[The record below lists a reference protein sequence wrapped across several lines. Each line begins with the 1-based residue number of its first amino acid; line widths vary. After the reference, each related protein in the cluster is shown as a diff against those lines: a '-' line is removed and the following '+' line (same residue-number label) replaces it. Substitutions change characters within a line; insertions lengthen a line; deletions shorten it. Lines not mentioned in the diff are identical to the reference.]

1 MQNSVF
7 RMTRLYCFFVVCLL
21 FFSPVAFAQ
30 KAVPELW
37 GQRVHDEVHIL
48 KQATIDELEKKLKT
62 YEDSTS
68 NQIAILIIQS
78 LDGEVMERYS
88 MRVVEKW
95 KLGQKGKDNGVLL
108 LIAYDDHK
116 VRIEVGQGL
125 EGVLTDLRSST
136 IVRNEIAP
144 AFRRGDYDAG
154 VTLGV
159 NSIIGE
165 IGGEFK
171 ASEKRDNTIGIGIAI
186 IVGLVFLIVL
196 ILAFVKEY
204 RSAENPPQLVVPTRK
219 KNLVK
224 KGKGKVGAPLVIPS
238 LLGNIGSGSVSSS
251 RSSSSGG
258 SFTGGGGNF
267 GGGGASGSW

>member
-1 MQNSVF
+1 MK
-7 RMTRLYCFFVVCLL
+7 RLLAHSFFGAFL
-21 FFSPVAFAQ
+21 FWAPVAFAQ

-48 KQATIDELEKKLKT
+48 KQTTIDELEKKLKT

-68 NQIAILIIQS
+68 NQIAILVIQS
-78 LDGEVMERYS
+78 LAGEVMERYS

-95 KLGQKGKDNGVLL
+95 KLGHKGKDNGVLL
-108 LIAYDDHK
+108 LVAFDDHK
-116 VRIEVGQGL
+116 MRFEVGQGL
-125 EGVLTDLRSST
+125 EGVLTDLRCST

-154 VTLGV
+154 VTLGI
-159 NSIIGE
+159 NSIIRE

-186 IVGLVFLIVL
+186 IWVVIFLVGF
-196 ILAFVKEY
+196 ILAIVKQS
-204 RSAENPPQLVVPTRK
+204 RNAKNPPPLVVPARK
-219 KNLVK
+219 KNLANK
-224 KGKGKVGAPLVIPS
+224 SKGKVGAPLVVPT
-238 LLGNIGSGSVSSS
+238 LLGSIGGGSSVSSS
-251 RSSSSGG
+251 SSGRG
-258 SFTGGGGNF
+258 FVGGGGNF